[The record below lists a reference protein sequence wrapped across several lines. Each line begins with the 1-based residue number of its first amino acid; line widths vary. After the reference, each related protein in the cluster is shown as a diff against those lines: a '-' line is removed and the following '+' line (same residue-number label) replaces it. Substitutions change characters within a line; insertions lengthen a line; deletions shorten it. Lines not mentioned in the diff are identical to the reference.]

1 MNQNHLLRANKVLFI
16 TAIIT
21 SVFLCGGLNLQMQMS
36 DRNSM
41 LSIIPMILILLTAV
55 GDIIVYITK
64 KRTKVFLY
72 FVAVTFS
79 VIYAGILIPSPT
91 NKTYPYMIPF
101 LIIFILYLDKK
112 VIRIFSGY
120 FILLNVIKG
129 VLLIGGALNAGS
141 GVNEISEDVAIEI
154 LISFVVGIVVML
166 SVSIV
171 DKFFRE
177 SYAQVEKSADE
188 NKVMAKNVV
197 INAKKVLNSIDEVRG
212 SLKLISETTMSVSE
226 AMKDITQ
233 GTGSTAETA
242 QEQSGMTM
250 EIQSLIDNANE
261 QTQKIVEVSEVSDKV
276 IKEGVTVITDLDEKA
291 EISIAASIKMQK
303 AAEEMKNKSL
313 EVKNITEIILGIS
326 TQTNLL
332 ALNASIEAA
341 RAGEAGKGFAV
352 VADEIRQLAEQTK
365 MATENISN
373 ILDQLVANTENVSD
387 TVTETASI
395 SQEQKHLIGVSK
407 DKFFETKEQIDHL
420 QEYVDKVSRK
430 MHEIIDSNNKIV
442 DGVNNLSSVSEEI
455 MASTERVSEISEKNV
470 EDVNHFMNVMDDMSS
485 VIRDLADYKLDDE

>member
-1 MNQNHLLRANKVLFI
+1 MNQNHLLRANKILFI
-16 TAIIT
+16 TVIIT
-21 SVFLCGGLNLQMQMS
+21 SVFLCGGLNLQIQMS

-64 KRTKVFLY
+64 KKTKVFLY

-79 VIYAGILIPSPT
+79 IIYASILIPSPT

-112 VIRIFSGY
+112 VIRIFGGY
-120 FILLNVIKG
+120 FILLNIIKG
-129 VLLIGGALNAGS
+129 VLLISGALNAGS
-141 GVNEISEDVAIEI
+141 GVNEIAEDVAIEI
-154 LISFVVGIVVML
+154 LVSIL
-166 SVSIV
+166 VSIV
-171 DKFFRE
+171 SILSISIIEKLFKE
-177 SYAQVEKSADE
+177 SYAKMEKSADE
-188 NKVMAKNVV
+188 NKAMAKNVV
-197 INAKKVLNSIDEVRG
+197 VNAKQVLKSIEEVRN
-212 SLKLISETTMSVSE
+212 SLHLISKTTVSVSE

-233 GTGSTAETA
+233 GTTSTAETA
-242 QEQSGMTM
+242 QEQSNMTM

-261 QTQKIVEVSEVSDKV
+261 QTQKIVEASEVSNNV

-291 EISIAASIKMQK
+291 EISISTSKKMQK
-303 AAEEMKNKSL
+303 AAEDMKNKSL
-313 EVKNITEIILGIS
+313 EVKNITDIILGIS
-326 TQTNLL
+326 SQTNLL

-373 ILDQLVANTENVSD
+373 ILDQLVVNTDNVSDAVLENVS
-387 TVTETASI
+387 I
-395 SQEQKHLIGVSK
+395 SKEQKQLIGMSR
-407 DKFFETKEQIDHL
+407 DKFFATKEQIDYL
-420 QEYVDKVSRK
+420 QEFVNKVSKK
-430 MHEIIDSNNKIV
+430 MYEIIDSNNNIV

-470 EDVNHFMNVMDDMSS
+470 EDVNHFINVMDDMSE
-485 VIRDLADYKLDDE
+485 VIKVLADYKLDGE